1 VRWDASLAMK
11 RRWQL
16 PAGRQWFA
24 EASRFADVEPR
35 EPDLKGDPLSLEKF
49 IAAGMR

>member
-1 VRWDASLAMK
+1 V
-11 RRWQL
+11 
-16 PAGRQWFA
+16 

-35 EPDLKGDPLSLEKF
+35 EPARKSDPMSLEKF

>member
-1 VRWDASLAMK
+1 MK

-16 PAGRQWFA
+16 PARQQWFV

-35 EPDLKGDPLSLEKF
+35 EPARKGDPMSLEKF